1 MRYSREH
8 KDETH
13 KRIVRTAS
21 ERFRAEGIEAVGVA
35 SLMQSAGLT
44 VGGFYAHFGSKE
56 DLIAEACNDGLS
68 TTTALFRKYIESKP
82 DGKRLEALVEAY
94 LSKRHRDE
102 PGNGCFVAAN
112 GAELARHAPETRT
125 AFAGQVNAWI
135 DLIDEVIRADG
146 LKGDARGIAGAL
158 VGTMVLARAVDDPV
172 QSDAFLESGRKTI
185 LASLGKPVK

>member
-13 KRIVRTAS
+13 KRIVRKAG

-56 DLIAEACNDGLS
+56 DLIAEACNDSLA
-68 TTTALFRKYIESKP
+68 TTTALFRKFVDARPK
-82 DGKRLEALVEAY
+82 GKRLEALVEAY
-94 LSKRHRDE
+94 LSLRHRDD

-112 GAELARHAPETRT
+112 GAELARHTPETR
-125 AFAGQVNAWI
+125 AALSSQVNEWI
-135 DLIDEVIRADG
+135 ALIDEVIKADG

-158 VGTMVLARAVDDPV
+158 VGTMVLSRAIDDPSLS
-172 QSDAFLESGRKTI
+172 QAFLESGRKTI
-185 LASLGKPVK
+185 LTSLGKPMR

>member
-13 KRIVRTAS
+13 KRIVQKAS

-56 DLIAEACNDGLS
+56 DLIAEACNDSLA
-68 TTTALFRKYIESKP
+68 TTTAQFRKFVYTRPE
-82 DGKRLEALVEAY
+82 GKRLQALVDAY
-94 LSKRHRDE
+94 LSMRHRDD
-102 PGNGCFVAAN
+102 PANGCVVAAN
-112 GAELARHAPETRT
+112 GAELARHTPVTR
-125 AFAGQVNAWI
+125 AALAGQVNEWI
-135 DLIDEVIRADG
+135 GLIDEVIKADG

-158 VGTMVLARAVDDPV
+158 VGTMILSRTVDDP
-172 QSDAFLESGRKTI
+172 SLSKAFLESGRKMI
-185 LASLGKPVK
+185 LASLGKPMK

>member
-13 KRIVRTAS
+13 KRIVRRAS

-68 TTTALFRKYIESKP
+68 TTTASFREFVVSRPK
-82 DGKRLEALVEAY
+82 GKRLEALVNVY
-94 LSKRHRDE
+94 LSKRHRDA
-102 PGNGCFVAAN
+102 PGTGCFAAAN
-112 GAELARHAPETRT
+112 GAELARHTPETRA
-125 AFAGQVNAWI
+125 AFAGQVNAWTG
-135 DLIDEVIRADG
+135 LIGELIEADG
-146 LKGDARGIAGAL
+146 LEGDARGVAGTL
-158 VGTMVLARAVDDPV
+158 VGTMILSRAVGDPAM
-172 QSDAFLESGRKTI
+172 SDAFLESGRNTI
-185 LASLGKPVK
+185 LSSLSRKMK